1 MAYVGLIGGFVILLA
16 SGDLLVRGAV
26 SLTAALGVPA
36 LVIGLTVVAFGTSAP
51 ELFISVKAAL
61 GGLPGL
67 AVGNI
72 VGSNIANV
80 LLILGL
86 PALIAPTRC
95 DQPYVGRNTVYVVAA
110 SLLFIAMGLNGPLA
124 VWQGALLFSLIVLF
138 LCECGRR
145 AYAQPQEAALLA
157 AVEDDVETVDGVAG
171 LPHGRLTTAAF
182 LLAGLVGL
190 PLSAHLVVDS
200 ATRIAGAFGVSEAA
214 IGLTIVAFGTSL
226 PELATTLAAALRGH
240 CALAVGNVLGSN
252 LFNILA
258 ILGITAML
266 TPVTVPDSILRYD
279 VWIMLAAAI
288 AVVPFAL
295 RHGTITRV
303 PAALF
308 VAGYCLYVYYVLV
321 PAPGAVA
328 AMP

>member
-1 MAYVGLIGGFVILLA
+1 MAYVGLVGGFVILLA

-61 GGLPGL
+61 GGFPGL

-95 DQPYVGRNTVYVVAA
+95 DQPYVGRNTVYVVLA

-124 VWQGALLFSLIVLF
+124 LWQGALLFSLIVLF
-138 LCECGRR
+138 LLECGRR
-145 AYAQPQEAALLA
+145 AYARPQEADLVA
-157 AVEDDVETVDGVAG
+157 AVEDVETIDGVAG
-171 LPHGRLTTAAF
+171 LPHGRLITATF
-182 LLAGLVGL
+182 ILAGLVGL

-200 ATRIAGAFGVSEAA
+200 ATRIAGDFGVSEAA

-258 ILGITAML
+258 VLGVTAML
-266 TPVTVPDSILRYD
+266 TPVTVPDAILRYD
-279 VWIMLAAAI
+279 MWIMLAAAV